1 MCGGRGASVKR
12 EGTVRVGEIKGC
24 NLLFFEARSKRIR
37 IVDCQTVATK
47 WSRKTVEFFLEF
59 SFRPVLL
66 ALSTREH
73 LCRSRYQSPCL
84 NAAEDEKWNER
95 GRGGGGGDEREV
107 RVECRG

>member
-47 WSRKTVEFFLEF
+47 WSRKTVEFFW
-59 SFRPVLL
+59 SFRFVPFFWLFPRESTSAGRDISLPV
-66 ALSTREH
+66 STQRKTRNGTREEE
-73 LCRSRYQSPCL
+73 
-84 NAAEDEKWNER
+84 AAAAATR
-95 GRGGGGGDEREV
+95 GR
-107 RVECRG
+107 

>member
-47 WSRKTVEFFLEF
+47 WSRKTV
-59 SFRPVLL
+59 
-66 ALSTREH
+66 
-73 LCRSRYQSPCL
+73 
-84 NAAEDEKWNER
+84 
-95 GRGGGGGDEREV
+95 
-107 RVECRG
+107 